1 MPGTH
6 QPRPAASTTRA
17 VTKVPEGY
25 RILGNPY
32 KPDKTIV
39 VSEVAWRELVR
50 RRDEFD
56 AAFREPNE
64 KDWVLKKTPSCD
76 VRASVSVF
84 NNRTYFHVRAWSG
97 LYPTKNGTTVWAWG
111 DFAELL
117 RLAATD
123 DSVIAEDD
131 EVKLGTETYAGILAE
146 SAKEEIKRLCE
157 GCTNAQPSQ
166 RDLVYLTG
174 SPGTVAEA
182 VGNVTVPPEYFAVRL
197 AQAAMERSYV
207 LESVPRATLEYIIV
221 RHDDRL
227 RETLREKLVTDYY

>member
-6 QPRPAASTTRA
+6 QPRPAASTTRT

-25 RILGNPY
+25 RIVGNPY
-32 KPDKTIV
+32 KPDKVIV
-39 VSEVAWRELVR
+39 VSEAGWRELVR

-56 AAFREPNE
+56 TAFREPDE
-64 KDWVLKKTPSCD
+64 KDWVLEKIPSGD
-76 VRASVSVF
+76 MRASVSVF

-97 LYPTKNGTTVWAWG
+97 PYPTKNGTTVWAWG

-117 RLAATD
+117 RLATTD
-123 DSVIAEDD
+123 DSVIAEDE
-131 EVKLGTETYAGILAE
+131 EVKLGTETYADILSE
-146 SAKEEIKRLCE
+146 SAKKEIKRLCD
-157 GCTNAQPSQ
+157 GCTNEWPSQ
-166 RDLVYLTG
+166 RDHACLTR

-207 LESVPRATLEYIIV
+207 LESVPRATLEDIIV